1 MTRPIFLDS
10 RAMASTCTAS
20 ASNTSLDRAF
30 SFSRRLSVR
39 VATPSLFSRRTK
51 SLIARLL
58 GSVPPSAAECL
69 EQAGRIGI
77 AVGFGLD
84 QCQLGLL
91 VCLFGDQH
99 RDQGDRPQFA
109 LMLREIK

>member
-20 ASNTSLDRAF
+20 ASNISFDRAF
-30 SFSRRLSVR
+30 SFPGRLSVR

-51 SLIARLL
+51 SLIAMLL
-58 GSVPPSAAECL
+58 GSVPPSTAERL
-69 EQAGRIGI
+69 KQAGRIGKTI
-77 AVGFGLD
+77 GLRLH

-91 VCLFGDQH
+91 VSLFRDQH
-99 RDQGDRPQFA
+99 RDQG
-109 LMLREIK
+109 